1 MGNIF
6 DICLNYFEEFYEY
19 PVKNIRVD
27 QSYYYKDNIIEE
39 LIQCEW
45 KKEILDKFLKN
56 FVKEQEIPFG
66 LIGKPL
72 RLILTKR
79 LTSPSITFV
88 MEVMG
93 KKEVIKRLKDIW

>member
-39 LIQCEW
+39 GNTL
-45 KKEILDKFLKN
+45 KKLGI
-56 FVKEQEIPFG
+56 I
-66 LIGKPL
+66 
-72 RLILTKR
+72 
-79 LTSPSITFV
+79 
-88 MEVMG
+88 
-93 KKEVIKRLKDIW
+93 KKYKIFDYEEGIFI